1 MYLRNVSLFYYIY
14 YIYIY
19 IYIYFFLI
27 WGHIPWHM
35 NMHACSVMSDSVTPW
50 TVAHQ
55 IPLSIEFCRQEYWS
69 GLPFPPAGDLPNPG
83 IKPMSPVSPALA
95 GRSHGMRDLNSLTG
109 YQSHAPALE
118 GKSLNHWTTGEVP
131 VSLFEMLR

>member
-1 MYLRNVSLFYYIY
+1 
-14 YIYIY
+14 
-19 IYIYFFLI
+19 
-27 WGHIPWHM
+27 M

-50 TVAHQ
+50 TIAHQ
-55 IPLSIEFCRQEYWS
+55 VPLSIEFCRHESCS

-83 IKPMSPVSPALA
+83 IKPMSPVSPAVA
-95 GRSHGMRDLNSLTG
+95 GGSHGMRDLNSLTG

-131 VSLFEMLR
+131 VSLFEML